1 MREFYELVED
11 IRDVIADK
19 LMPGYSLENV
29 YKATMYALIYAVLQE
44 KTSKYELLKPLEERI
59 PPTLL
64 AAVKR
69 ELVNKMRSLVKRID
83 AILTENRPVLTY
95 SEADLM
101 YTIETVKREIGN
113 VDYVLVYDCMSVIEQ
128 IVVSAFLK
136 ARGVRTLFL
145 NMVFLNPIG
154 LTRFMTSQL
163 PDTGYRPSLLS
174 VAQYVASQLKAP
186 LYTKNSLIDINVHE
200 SGLLGVDEFVK
211 KMDIDRIAN
220 EVLEASSRGRILV
233 FSDHGYDVVLAKQE
247 QYLYIVHGFKQ
258 GSSSGDVP
266 LLLLSRISLFMGAY
280 RVG

>member
-1 MREFYELVED
+1 LKEFYELVEG
-11 IRDVIADK
+11 IRDVIAEK

-44 KTSKYELLKPLEERI
+44 KTSKYELLKPLEEII
-59 PPTLL
+59 PSTLL
-64 AAVKR
+64 AAAKR
-69 ELVNKMRSLVKRID
+69 ELVSKMCSLVKHID
-83 AILTENRPVLTY
+83 TMLMENRPVLTY

-163 PDTGYRPSLLS
+163 PEAKYRPSLLG
-174 VAQYVASQLKAP
+174 VARFVASQLKAP
-186 LYTKNSLIDINVHE
+186 LYAKNSLIDIRVHE
-200 SGLLGVDEFVK
+200 TGLLGVDEFFK
-211 KMDIDRIAN
+211 RIDIDRIAN
-220 EVLEASSRGRILV
+220 EVLEASSRGRTLV
-233 FSDHGYDVVLAKQE
+233 FSDHGYDIVLAKQG

-258 GSSSGDVP
+258 GSSSDDVP
-266 LLLLSRISLFMGAY
+266 LLFLSRISLFMGAY